1 MDSSFEIRN
10 WLGWRLVDFGF
21 TTNRQLQLMFSFQ
34 YSQFPIRKQSIIA
47 SH

>member
-1 MDSSFEIRN
+1 MVKLTVSRF
-10 WLGWRLVDFGF
+10 WF

-34 YSQFPIRKQSIIA
+34 YSQFPIHKQSIIA